1 MGCPY
6 IEDCE
11 LYPLFRLQASMKT
24 WQIRYCEA
32 DYGACE
38 RYRRTQRGEPVAAEL
53 LPNGMSL
60 PKPKP

>member
-6 IEDCE
+6 IEACE
-11 LYPLFRLQASMKT
+11 LYPLFRLRASMRT

-32 DYGACE
+32 DYAACE
-38 RYRRTQRGEPVAAEL
+38 RYRRAQCGDPVAAEL

>member
-6 IEDCE
+6 IDTCE
-11 LYPLFRLQASMKT
+11 LYPLFRLRASMKT
-24 WQIRYCEA
+24 WQIRYCDSA
-32 DYGACE
+32 YAACE
-38 RYRRTQRGEPVAAEL
+38 RYRRSQRGELVAPEL